1 MQTVNL
7 TNILGHIGNEPQLT
21 TLPNGTKKT
30 TVSIATNSGSGEN
43 QKTQWHTAL
52 FWGEFAEVAAKFKK
66 GEGLFV
72 SGYNETRKWTDPN
85 SGQQREKTEI
95 HVQDFSK
102 SDKPLKT
109 INQAIVM
116 GHLGGDAQFKQF
128 PNNAKTTISI
138 ATNTGSGDRQKTQWH
153 NIILWGKAAEM
164 TSKLKKGDT
173 LFIKGNIEYRKWN
186 DTNTGQAREK
196 TEITAQQFIIITG
209 EHGQMSNSTAVNG
222 EPQQSQGYA
231 NNESQAN
238 QGFAPY
244 NDNFD
249 PNDCPPPPSDEIIP
263 LPY

>member
-138 ATNTGSGDRQKTQWH
+138 AT
-153 NIILWGKAAEM
+153 L
-164 TSKLKKGDT
+164 SK
-173 LFIKGNIEYRKWN
+173 
-186 DTNTGQAREK
+186 
-196 TEITAQQFIIITG
+196 
-209 EHGQMSNSTAVNG
+209 S
-222 EPQQSQGYA
+222 
-231 NNESQAN
+231 
-238 QGFAPY
+238 
-244 NDNFD
+244 
-249 PNDCPPPPSDEIIP
+249 
-263 LPY
+263 